1 MSVTPPFYTG
11 AYPLRCSCGLYAG
24 QTCSR
29 QPCSFPTT
37 YSVTPVVRGCVCP
50 PGANRDCES
59 PTCPRKPTQ
68 TSTEYRP

>member
-1 MSVTPPFYTG
+1 MSVTFPYYSAP
-11 AYPLRCSCGLYAG
+11 YPLRCSCGLYAG

-37 YSVTPVVRGCVCP
+37 LPALPVARGCICP

-59 PTCPRKPTQ
+59 PTCPRKPVQ
-68 TSTEYRP
+68 TTENGR